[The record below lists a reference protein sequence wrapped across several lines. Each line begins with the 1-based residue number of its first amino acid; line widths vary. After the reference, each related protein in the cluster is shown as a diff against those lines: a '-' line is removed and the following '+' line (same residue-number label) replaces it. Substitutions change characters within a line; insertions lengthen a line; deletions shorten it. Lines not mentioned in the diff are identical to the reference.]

1 MPGSIF
7 YLSWL
12 QAKAHTKLSNRSF
25 PFAPCFER
33 INTKNRVFHHHSIP
47 TTARSQPL
55 PNVFRMEHAAS
66 PAAGE
71 PVEPLPDECL
81 HLIKPLKSWQPQLV
95 RKDGLRSE
103 PPSRRA
109 HRQSL
114 PPSFPSLPS
123 PPFPSPLRRRGSDT
137 TNYSFPTKEEREGD
151 VVNSYTA
158 GSFAFF
164 ANFPRD

>member
-12 QAKAHTKLSNRSF
+12 QAKADTKLGNRSF
-25 PFAPCFER
+25 PFASCFKR
-33 INTKNRVFHHHSIP
+33 INTKNSFPPPPHPHPRKILA
-47 TTARSQPL
+47 TTHCVPHGTRRLASCWGVCWISPRLVSTPEQTFKVP
-55 PNVFRMEHAAS
+55 AAS
-66 PAAGE
+66 ASKERP
-71 PVEPLPDECL
+71 
-81 HLIKPLKSWQPQLV
+81 
-95 RKDGLRSE
+95 SE
-103 PPSRRA
+103 IGTSFLSGPPSV
-109 HRQSL
+109 
-114 PPSFPSLPS
+114 PPFLPSLPS